1 MQQRVN
7 AIHFSADFGIFD
19 WMVATNE
26 AASHRSPARRFLK
39 ARCNVKRMATELL
52 IPK

>member
-1 MQQRVN
+1 MPFLFTVVSSMQQRVN

-26 AASHRSPARRFLK
+26 AASHQTRQPVDFSKPA
-39 ARCNVKRMATELL
+39 VM
-52 IPK
+52 